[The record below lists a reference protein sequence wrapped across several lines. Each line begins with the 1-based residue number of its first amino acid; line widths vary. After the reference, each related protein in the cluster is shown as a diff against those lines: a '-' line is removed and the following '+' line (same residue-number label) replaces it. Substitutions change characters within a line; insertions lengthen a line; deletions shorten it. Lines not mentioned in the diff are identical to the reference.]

1 MGLYAKEERKKMS
14 DTVNI
19 EQIKWDENTDLIDI
33 IGEDIN
39 TTTSIDQKIIDINS
53 AIVSIQNDL
62 ANLKTLMNSTDISI
76 LKQDVTT
83 LKTQSIPVTKIQWD
97 VSPVRNL
104 KQVLGNLDNLPY
116 SNLRL
121 WLQQLEKK
129 TVWEK
134 ISPD

>member
-1 MGLYAKEERKKMS
+1 MS
-14 DTVNI
+14 DTINI
-19 EQIKWDENTDLIDI
+19 EQIKWNENTDLIDV

-53 AIVSIQNDL
+53 AIISIQNDL
-62 ANLKTLMNSTDISI
+62 TNLKTLINSTDISI

-97 VSPVRNL
+97 VSPIRNL

>member
-1 MGLYAKEERKKMS
+1 MS

-53 AIVSIQNDL
+53 TIVSIQNDL
-62 ANLKTLMNSTDISI
+62 ANLNTLINSTDISI

>member
-1 MGLYAKEERKKMS
+1 MS
-14 DTVNI
+14 DTINI
-19 EQIKWDENTDLIDI
+19 EQIKWDENTDLIDV

-53 AIVSIQNDL
+53 AIISIQNDL
-62 ANLKTLMNSTDISI
+62 ANLNTLINSTDISI

>member
-1 MGLYAKEERKKMS
+1 MS

-19 EQIKWDENTDLIDI
+19 EQIKWDENTDLIDV

-53 AIVSIQNDL
+53 AIISIQNDL
-62 ANLKTLMNSTDISI
+62 ANLKTLINSTDISI

-83 LKTQSIPVTKIQWD
+83 LKTQSIPITKIQWD
-97 VSPVRNL
+97 VPPIRNL

>member
-1 MGLYAKEERKKMS
+1 MS

-53 AIVSIQNDL
+53 AIISIQNDL
-62 ANLKTLMNSTDISI
+62 ANLKTLINSTDISI

>member
-1 MGLYAKEERKKMS
+1 MS

-19 EQIKWDENTDLIDI
+19 EQIKWDENTDLIDV

-53 AIVSIQNDL
+53 AIISIQNDL
-62 ANLKTLMNSTDISI
+62 ANLKTLINSTDISI

-97 VSPVRNL
+97 VSPIRNL

>member
-1 MGLYAKEERKKMS
+1 MS
-14 DTVNI
+14 DTINI
-19 EQIKWDENTDLIDI
+19 EQIKWDENTDLIDV

-53 AIVSIQNDL
+53 AIISIQNDL
-62 ANLKTLMNSTDISI
+62 ANLKTLINSTDISI

>member
-1 MGLYAKEERKKMS
+1 MS
-14 DTVNI
+14 DTINI
-19 EQIKWDENTDLIDI
+19 EQIKWDENTDLIDV

-62 ANLKTLMNSTDISI
+62 ANLKTLINSTDISI

-83 LKTQSIPVTKIQWD
+83 LKTQSIPITKIQWD
-97 VSPVRNL
+97 VPPIRNL

>member
-1 MGLYAKEERKKMS
+1 MS
-14 DTVNI
+14 DTINI
-19 EQIKWDENTDLIDI
+19 EQIKWDENTDLIDV

-53 AIVSIQNDL
+53 AIISIQNDL
-62 ANLKTLMNSTDISI
+62 ANLKTLINSTDISI

-97 VSPVRNL
+97 VSPIRNL

>member
-1 MGLYAKEERKKMS
+1 MS

-53 AIVSIQNDL
+53 TIISIQNDL

-97 VSPVRNL
+97 VPPVRNL

>member
-1 MGLYAKEERKKMS
+1 MS
-14 DTVNI
+14 DTINI
-19 EQIKWDENTDLIDI
+19 EQIKWDENTDLIDV

-53 AIVSIQNDL
+53 TIVSIQNDL

-97 VSPVRNL
+97 VSPIRNL

>member
-1 MGLYAKEERKKMS
+1 MS

-53 AIVSIQNDL
+53 TIVSIQNDL
-62 ANLKTLMNSTDISI
+62 ANLKTLINSTDISI

-97 VSPVRNL
+97 VSPIRNL

>member
-1 MGLYAKEERKKMS
+1 MS
-14 DTVNI
+14 DTINI
-19 EQIKWDENTDLIDI
+19 EQIKWDENTDLIDV

-53 AIVSIQNDL
+53 AIISIQNDL
-62 ANLKTLMNSTDISI
+62 ANLNTLINSTDISI

-97 VSPVRNL
+97 VPPIRNL

>member
-1 MGLYAKEERKKMS
+1 MS

-19 EQIKWDENTDLIDI
+19 EQIKWDENTDLIDV

-53 AIVSIQNDL
+53 AIISIQNDL

>member
-1 MGLYAKEERKKMS
+1 MS